1 MDKFLLKTKSKPVIL
16 GKRPSS
22 FSSQKPA
29 KRTMARAQ
37 SFEAPSRK
45 LLFPDPFEKC
55 EPTKVLELA
64 VQKTRVKQVQDWLE
78 NWIANGGNPYL
89 ILMGPPGCGKSTT
102 VKIVCKSLGIS
113 VTEYESTEE
122 YFVNDERLIRETDET
137 SFLHFLRSMK
147 YRDVTKKGKGKKVRR
162 VLIIDEFP
170 PAILERPEL
179 LHSAVAET
187 SRNVPKHAT
196 CAVVFILTFGAGMSW
211 GANSNRLFPANIRAE
226 LNLKCIE
233 FQRITDK
240 MMKTA
245 LAEAKKKIMLNIGP
259 DEMETLVEQ
268 SNGDVRRA
276 IHQALLWFPDN
287 SSLWTAEDLPPQAE
301 FITDLHVIGRI
312 LHAKHN
318 APTDEQRRK
327 GIRPEPIY
335 TAAMLTEKHPTVPLE
350 FMCNMIYSNY
360 LQFNPSLQKARQIS
374 KCVSNICSWWEAF
387 KFELRDHSPDFERC
401 LKQVLIANVTEAN
414 YRNEVKRMVSL
425 KREELRFGKEKALL
439 NFHNGRFLFPG
450 LIRSQQHM
458 TETVCVLKEEFKKNP
473 KQFDRLQQAFLSS
486 FPETID
492 IMKQRIEG
500 RIYNANGADTE
511 EDEEEY
517 EIDDDF
523 SD

>member
-102 VKIVCKSLGIS
+102 VKI
-113 VTEYESTEE
+113 
-122 YFVNDERLIRETDET
+122 
-137 SFLHFLRSMK
+137 
-147 YRDVTKKGKGKKVRR
+147 
-162 VLIIDEFP
+162 
-170 PAILERPEL
+170 
-179 LHSAVAET
+179 
-187 SRNVPKHAT
+187 
-196 CAVVFILTFGAGMSW
+196 
-211 GANSNRLFPANIRAE
+211 
-226 LNLKCIE
+226 
-233 FQRITDK
+233 
-240 MMKTA
+240 
-245 LAEAKKKIMLNIGP
+245 
-259 DEMETLVEQ
+259 
-268 SNGDVRRA
+268 
-276 IHQALLWFPDN
+276 
-287 SSLWTAEDLPPQAE
+287 
-301 FITDLHVIGRI
+301 
-312 LHAKHN
+312 
-318 APTDEQRRK
+318 
-327 GIRPEPIY
+327 
-335 TAAMLTEKHPTVPLE
+335 
-350 FMCNMIYSNY
+350 MCNMIYSNY

-414 YRNEVKRMVSL
+414 YRNDVKRMVSL

>member
-350 FMCNMIYSNY
+350 FV
-360 LQFNPSLQKARQIS
+360 R
-374 KCVSNICSWWEAF
+374 
-387 KFELRDHSPDFERC
+387 
-401 LKQVLIANVTEAN
+401 VLIANVTEAN

>member
-1 MDKFLLKTKSKPVIL
+1 MKLIFVLLFTTLAFGCEKRNCHDIDGQQVCYDERCSNGESLGCNAGGQGQNCRFCGFGEFPPCGGGPSPLPLPSVKNEPQCSGMSPVSMAEFTRYAHNVGNQGFYNVNMDKFLLKTKSKPVIL

-102 VKIVCKSLGIS
+102 VKIVCKSLGIC

-122 YFVNDERLIRETDET
+122 YLMNDERLYFQPISSKGT
-137 SFLHFLRSMK
+137 S
-147 YRDVTKKGKGKKVRR
+147 D
-162 VLIIDEFP
+162 
-170 PAILERPEL
+170 
-179 LHSAVAET
+179 
-187 SRNVPKHAT
+187 
-196 CAVVFILTFGAGMSW
+196 
-211 GANSNRLFPANIRAE
+211 
-226 LNLKCIE
+226 LKMC
-233 FQRITDK
+233 
-240 MMKTA
+240 
-245 LAEAKKKIMLNIGP
+245 
-259 DEMETLVEQ
+259 VE
-268 SNGDVRRA
+268 
-276 IHQALLWFPDN
+276 H
-287 SSLWTAEDLPPQAE
+287 
-301 FITDLHVIGRI
+301 
-312 LHAKHN
+312 
-318 APTDEQRRK
+318 
-327 GIRPEPIY
+327 
-335 TAAMLTEKHPTVPLE
+335 
-350 FMCNMIYSNY
+350 
-360 LQFNPSLQKARQIS
+360 LQL
-374 KCVSNICSWWEAF
+374 
-387 KFELRDHSPDFERC
+387 
-401 LKQVLIANVTEAN
+401 VLIANVTEAN
-414 YRNEVKRMVSL
+414 YRNDVKRMVSL